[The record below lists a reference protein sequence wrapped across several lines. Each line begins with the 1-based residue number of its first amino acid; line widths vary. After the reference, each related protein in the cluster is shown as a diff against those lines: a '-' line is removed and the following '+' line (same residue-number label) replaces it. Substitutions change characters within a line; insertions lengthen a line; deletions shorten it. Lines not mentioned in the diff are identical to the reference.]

1 MSRLWKLLVLCIVSA
16 LVFPSTAMGAWS
28 TPVCW
33 EHNTAG
39 VERMPWLVGRTL
51 FYAKSYDIYQSV
63 FDGETW
69 SDPEPVP
76 GKINT
81 SVNEINPAVIKGG
94 TVMYFLRYMDTT
106 DYDFYRSE
114 WDTELGEWGEP
125 VRIDVW
131 STDIQDWDVWVSEDD
146 MSAYLTTKGAY
157 GDAVSLG
164 GRDIWYSERQD
175 GEWSIPVNVGPP
187 INSAKDEWSVF
198 VDQEGRIYFDSN
210 REGGSGNY
218 DIWVA
223 EGWEGPVTNVTELNS
238 AAPEREIAIDGDL
251 AVFSADRRE
260 GGVGGYDLWVSTLE

>member
-94 TVMYFLRYMDTT
+94 TVMYFLRYGPVS

-114 WDTELGEWGEP
+114 WDQVAQEWGEP
-125 VRIDVW
+125 VKIEVW
-131 STDIQDWDVWVSEDD
+131 STPEQDWDVWVNEAETL
-146 MSAYLTTKGAY
+146 AYVTSKAGY
-157 GDAVSLG
+157 GDEKPLG
-164 GRDIWYSERQD
+164 GRDIWRSERVD
-175 GEWSIPVNVGPP
+175 GQWTTPVNVGPP
-187 INSAKDEWSVF
+187 INSTDNEWSVF
-198 VDQEGRIYFDSN
+198 ADEAGRIYFDSP
-210 REGGSGNY
+210 RAGSLGNV
-218 DIWVA
+218 DLWVA
-223 EGWEGPVTNVTELNS
+223 ESLAGPISNLTDLNS
-238 AAPEREIAIDGDL
+238 PQAEREIAIYGDM
-251 AVFSADRRE
+251 AVISADRRD
-260 GGVGGYDLWVSTLE
+260 GGQGGYDLWVSFRQ